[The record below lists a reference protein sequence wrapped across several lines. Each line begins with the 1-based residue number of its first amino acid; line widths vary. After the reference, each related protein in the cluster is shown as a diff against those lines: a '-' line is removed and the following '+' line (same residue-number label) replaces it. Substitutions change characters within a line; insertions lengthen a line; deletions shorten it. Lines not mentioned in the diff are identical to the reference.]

1 MSLTNI
7 FGSVAVTVMML
18 SYALEARSKWF
29 VLAFVAGS
37 AATAVY
43 SALVQAY
50 PITAVEGVWA
60 VIALRRFTIRRQG
73 ESRQAAAS
81 TP

>member
-1 MSLTNI
+1 MSPTNI

-29 VLAFVAGS
+29 VLLFVAGS
-37 AATAVY
+37 AATAAY
-43 SALVQAY
+43 SALVHAY
-50 PITAVEGVWA
+50 TITAVEAIWA
-60 VIALRRFTIRRQG
+60 VIALRRFMVRRQD
-73 ESRQAAAS
+73 ESRQAVPS

>member
-7 FGSVAVTVMML
+7 LGSVAVTVMML

-43 SALVQAY
+43 SALVQA
-50 PITAVEGVWA
+50 
-60 VIALRRFTIRRQG
+60 LRD
-73 ESRQAAAS
+73 ESKSDHGRVSKAPGPRAGNGDRPGG
-81 TP
+81 TE